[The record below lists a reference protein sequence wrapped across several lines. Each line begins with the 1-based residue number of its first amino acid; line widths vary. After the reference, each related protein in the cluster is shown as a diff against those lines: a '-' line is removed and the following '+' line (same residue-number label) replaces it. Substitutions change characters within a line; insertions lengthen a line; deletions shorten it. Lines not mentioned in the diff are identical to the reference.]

1 MHRSIIPSGTQH
13 APVCSLPSSILHP
26 PLPLS
31 RCGCAALP
39 PLSLPPLP
47 IASYPTCVFVSF
59 VVDSLYHHAPYHLS
73 PRIQHPAC
81 LRELCPECLHA
92 SADAQ
97 GTSYASVFG
106 MFGCLVVEYSSTI
119 FRCHMVGVLARA
131 RDVHVLHCDCCG
143 CIQFYSLH
151 RWLRKHWRACLQP

>member
-1 MHRSIIPSGTQH
+1 MHQS
-13 APVCSLPSSILHP
+13 APCPPPSSIS
-26 PLPLS
+26 LS
-31 RCGCAALP
+31 RSLVVAVLHCR
-39 PLSLPPLP
+39 LSLYPPLP

-59 VVDSLYHHAPYHLS
+59 VVDSLYHHAPYYLS